1 MSSHSYRY
9 LLAFGSN
16 LEDKVQN
23 LTKGLDLLT
32 PFFQIKS
39 QTCWSKT
46 TPLKHKVYDTSNH
59 EDYLNF
65 ICDGVSFLDPNSFYQ
80 KAIIPIENAVGHSRE
95 GKWLPR
101 KLDIDV
107 LFAAKNE
114 HEDFNFC
121 TPVKVMGGDL
131 FVPHV
136 SYFERDFW
144 REMVEKELMISLST
158 INKHF

>member
-1 MSSHSYRY
+1 M
-9 LLAFGSN
+9 
-16 LEDKVQN
+16 
-23 LTKGLDLLT
+23 

-39 QTCWSKT
+39 QSSWAKT
-46 TPLKHKVYDTSNH
+46 TPLKHALYDTSGH
-59 EDYLNF
+59 EEYFNF
-65 ICDGVSFLDPNSFYQ
+65 VCDGSSFLDPNSFYQ

-114 HEDFNFC
+114 HEDFNLC
-121 TPVKVMGGDL
+121 TPIKVLEQD
-131 FVPHV
+131 FFIPHG

-144 REMVEKELMISLST
+144 RVMVEKELMISLDT
-158 INKHF
+158 IKKHF